1 MERKR
6 TEHSQAVRQY
16 RMSNVYVTGILE
28 GEDRKNEM
36 EEISQEMV
44 ANFSKSNKR
53 YQSTHPKSSEDIRN
67 KNKNKQAA
75 TTSTHRI
82 QTAEDPKQGNA

>member
-16 RMSNVYVTGILE
+16 WMSNVCVTGILE
-28 GEDRKNEM
+28 EDRKNEM

-75 TTSTHRI
+75 TT
-82 QTAEDPKQGNA
+82 